1 MIRNWYNQIPYPALR
16 TKREITKYINWRQF
30 TKGTR
35 GKQNEQLF
43 PKYRIANSSSCT
55 TTELSK
61 LLTSCLTAVKNHVI
75 RYCEKVYERSG
86 KNLFWSIKNSGE
98 VLNKLKSRGFRA
110 TSLSTYDF
118 STLYTTLP
126 HNLIKEKLINLIEW
140 TFKREGSPYIACN
153 ERQAFFTS
161 EDTKRYKLWS
171 CQNVCEALIY
181 FLDNIYIRFG
191 TKLYRQIVGI
201 PMGTNCAPLVADLFL
216 FCYER
221 DFMTS
226 LSDVKQAEIIEAFK
240 STSRYLDEL
249 LNIDNPYF
257 EGMVNLIYPPELQLN
272 KANIAETEAP
282 FLDLHLSISNGFV
295 SSKIYDKRDDFD
307 FDIVN
312 FPFLDGDVPRS
323 TSYGVY
329 ISQLI
334 RFARVSSHV
343 VDFNA
348 RNKSLTAK
356 LLQQGY
362 RYHKLRKTFSKFY
375 RRHYE
380 LVSKFNVGLKTL
392 LHQGLS
398 EPEFYG
404 DLVYKFKK
412 IVGRV
417 DFSDQFRKI
426 IVRYKRIG
434 YNINIMRQSACL
446 VFNPITVNN
455 FASLFNCT
463 PVGRASD
470 FCDVTAT
477 ISQNVLILV
486 SNATCQFHYHWLDI
500 FGLLEE
506 IDIKTSVAFFKYF
519 SIFHKMKPGKVF

>member
-1 MIRNWYNQIPYPALR
+1 M
-16 TKREITKYINWRQF
+16 
-30 TKGTR
+30 
-35 GKQNEQLF
+35 
-43 PKYRIANSSSCT
+43 
-55 TTELSK
+55 
-61 LLTSCLTAVKNHVI
+61 
-75 RYCEKVYERSG
+75 
-86 KNLFWSIKNSGE
+86 FWSIKNSGE

-118 STLYTTLP
+118 STLYTSLP

-153 ERQAFFTS
+153 ERQGFFTS
-161 EDTKRYKLWS
+161 EDTKRYQLWS

-181 FLDNIYIRFG
+181 LLDNIYIRFG

-201 PMGTNCAPLVADLFL
+201 PMGTNCAPRVADLFL

-240 STSRYLDEL
+240 STSRYLDDL

-257 EGMVNLIYPPELQLN
+257 EGMVNRIYPPELQLN
-272 KANIAETEAP
+272 KANTTYTEAP

-295 SSKIYDKRDDFD
+295 SSKICDKRDDFD

-380 LVSKFNVGLKTL
+380 LVSKFNVGLKTF

-412 IVGRV
+412 NVGRV
-417 DFSDQFRKI
+417 DFSDPFRKI

-455 FASLFNCT
+455 LASLLNCI

-470 FCDVTAT
+470 SMMAPT
-477 ISQNVLILV
+477 
-486 SNATCQFHYHWLDI
+486 
-500 FGLLEE
+500 
-506 IDIKTSVAFFKYF
+506 
-519 SIFHKMKPGKVF
+519 